1 MSGYIPAQ
9 SVSLHGELHLIRLQ
23 VAGDPL
29 PEVNAAPEGRTRAEQ
44 RKLHA
49 EQRKLHA
56 ERRLRYVRWG
66 RGVPCIVI
74 AVSSAPGAF

>member
-9 SVSLHGELHLIRLQ
+9 SVSLLGELRLIRLQ

-29 PEVNAAPEGRTRAEQ
+29 PEVTAAPEGMTR
-44 RKLHA
+44 A

-56 ERRLRYVRWG
+56 ERRLRYVRWR

>member
-9 SVSLHGELHLIRLQ
+9 SVSLLGELRPIRLQ

-29 PEVNAAPEGRTRAEQ
+29 PEVTAAPEGMTRAER

-49 EQRKLHA
+49 Q
-56 ERRLRYVRWG
+56 RRLRYVRWG

>member
-29 PEVNAAPEGRTRAEQ
+29 PEVTAAPEGMTR
-44 RKLHA
+44 
-49 EQRKLHA
+49 A

-74 AVSSAPGAF
+74 AVPSAPGAF